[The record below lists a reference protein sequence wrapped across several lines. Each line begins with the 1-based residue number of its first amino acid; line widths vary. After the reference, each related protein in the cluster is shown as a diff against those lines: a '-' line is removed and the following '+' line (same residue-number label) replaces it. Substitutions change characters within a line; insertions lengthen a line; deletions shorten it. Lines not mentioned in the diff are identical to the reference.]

1 LTSFIDT
8 RLPNDSMPKPFK
20 TVVITGMGIVCSIG
34 ANLEEFHSALRTG
47 RCGITELDPNESAR
61 RFVAKLRHLDFNSW
75 LDHLGTL
82 APALIKKA
90 RKVLANTTD
99 STRWTAC
106 SAIQAFLNA
115 GLEDLEPDAR
125 PCGIIVAGSNL
136 AQNYIAKNWQTFS
149 ANGNFNP
156 RYGISFWDTNQVGCI
171 SEILSIHGPGITIG
185 AGAASGNAAIFQAV
199 HWLRSG
205 LVERCIVA
213 GAGVEFSEL
222 EFESLATIG
231 AAFSRTD
238 PVPPEKT
245 CRPFDRSHAGF
256 VFGEGSAA
264 VLLELLPPDSP
275 AHVCAEVTGA
285 FLTLDGNHLP
295 EPSLAGEVRA
305 MQGALTD
312 SSIAPDQ
319 IGYLNAHGTGT
330 PLGDRTEC
338 SAINAVFQNHVA
350 NLLVNSTKSLTGHCF
365 SASGVIELVASVL
378 QLNNGFAHPN
388 PNLENPIDSE
398 LHFVGAEPEPLAT
411 EYALSNGFGFGGI
424 NSSIVV
430 KRGSSDAGRN

>member
-8 RLPNDSMPKPFK
+8 RLPNDSMPGPFK
-20 TVVITGMGIVCSIG
+20 SVVITGMGIVSSIG
-34 ANLEEFHSALRTG
+34 ANLEEFHIALRTG
-47 RCGITELDPNESAR
+47 RCGITELDPNKSGR
-61 RFVAKLRHLDFNSW
+61 RFAAKLQHFDFNSW

-82 APALIKKA
+82 APALLKKA

-106 SAIQAFLNA
+106 SAIQAVLNA
-115 GLEDLEPDAR
+115 GLEDLEPNGR
-125 PCGIIVAGSNL
+125 SCGIIVAGSNL
-136 AQNYIAKNWQTFS
+136 AQNYIAMNWQTFS
-149 ANGNFNP
+149 ASGKFNP

-171 SEILSIHGPGITIG
+171 SEILSIHGPGITLG
-185 AGAASGNAAIFQAV
+185 AGAASGNAAIFQAL

-205 LVERCIVA
+205 LVERCIVV

-222 EFESLATIG
+222 ELESLATLG

-238 PVPPEKT
+238 PVPPDKT
-245 CRPFDRSHAGF
+245 CRPFDRSHSGF

-264 VLLELLPPDSP
+264 VVLEFLAPDSP
-275 AHVCAEVTGA
+275 VHVAEVSGA

-305 MQGALTD
+305 MQGALTE

-338 SAINAVFQNHVA
+338 SAINTVFQKHVA
-350 NLLVNSTKSLTGHCF
+350 NFPINSTKSLTGHCL

-388 PNLENPIDSE
+388 PNLENPIDLQ
-398 LHFVGAEPEPLAT
+398 LHFVGAEPEPLAA

-424 NSSIVV
+424 NCSIVV
-430 KRGSSDAGRN
+430 KRRSPDAGRN